1 MKYSKLWDYI
11 VSSSKKDIVL
21 GFREIENILGFKID
35 HSFLNSKK
43 ELINY
48 GYEVSKISLKNK
60 EIYVRRI
67 NNEKNNWSKKLK

>member
-1 MKYSKLWDYI
+1 MKYSKLWEYI

-21 GFREIENILGFKID
+21 GFREIGNILGFKID
-35 HSFLNSKK
+35 HLFLNSKK

-67 NNEKNNWSKKLK
+67 NNEKNN

>member
-11 VSSSKKDIVL
+11 VSSSKKVIVL
-21 GFREIENILGFKID
+21 VFREIENILGFKID

>member
-1 MKYSKLWDYI
+1 MKYSKLWEYI
-11 VSSSKKDIVL
+11 SSLGKENVVL
-21 GFREIENILGFKID
+21 GFGEIENILGFEID

-43 ELINY
+43 GLMKY

-67 NNEKNNWSKKLK
+67 SDEKNN

>member
-1 MKYSKLWDYI
+1 MKYSKLWEYI
-11 VSSSKKDIVL
+11 ACLGKENVVL
-21 GFREIENILGFKID
+21 GFGEIENILGFEID

-43 ELINY
+43 ELVKY

-67 NNEKNNWSKKLK
+67 NNEKNN

>member
-1 MKYSKLWDYI
+1 MKYSKLWEYI

-43 ELINY
+43 ELVKY

-60 EIYVRRI
+60 EIYVRRK
-67 NNEKNNWSKKLK
+67 NNEKNN